1 MTATT
6 MTMMTMIEVPVMM
19 KKLLS
24 VLTAAVLAM
33 AFALPLNAAPISVP
47 KPELVRADVLQKV
60 HDDDRRHWRRKH
72 YRHWRGDR
80 HWKRR
85 HAWRDC
91 RYDRCYPRRYYG
103 RSYGHREFY
112 PRHYRR
118 RPGISIYL
126 E

>member
-1 MTATT
+1 
-6 MTMMTMIEVPVMM
+6 MIEVSVMM
-19 KKLLS
+19 KRLLS
-24 VLTAAVLAM
+24 VLTAAVLAV
-33 AFALPLNAAPISVP
+33 AFASPLNAAPISVP

-72 YRHWRGDR
+72 YRHWGDR

-112 PRHYRR
+112 PRYYRR

-126 E
+126 EF